1 MKNRHWMI
9 GVMCWGAVG
18 LMSGQVR
25 LLRMDEMFQLADR
38 NSKSINLHALAV
50 DEAEQAVRV
59 ARNGQLPTIQAA
71 MEFKY
76 IGDGCMTD
84 RDFTNGIHA
93 DMPHYGNSFVVKA
106 SQVVY
111 AGGKISRSIEQAELN
126 RQVSELEYRKNRQDV
141 RFLLLGHYLD
151 LYQLHNQ
158 QVVYQKNIEQTRLL
172 VKDMQAAYRQGT
184 ALKSDITRY
193 ELQLQNLELGLQH
206 LTPVNTRVQ
215 GFIKRICFDEYQRVK
230 KGDTLV
236 IIEDT
241 EYRLKVA
248 QAEAD
253 YQSALAG
260 KTAMHTTINTTQNNI
275 LVTDAAIEEQRVR
288 LQNAEADFKRYEGLL
303 KEEAVTPQ
311 QFDRV
316 KTDYEATKAR
326 YEQLLRQ
333 KQSTSLVKQEQTQRL
348 DQNESA
354 IKLAEAELELA
365 RLNLSYTVIL
375 ATADGVTGRKEIHEG
390 ELVQQGQTL
399 VTLVDGTEKWVIAN
413 YKETQTTRMQRGQ
426 LVDIQVD
433 ALPGV
438 AFEGRIS
445 SISDATGSF
454 YSLIPQD
461 NSAGNFVKVE
471 QRIPVRIEFTAR
483 NRAEDLERLRA
494 GMNVECTVSF

>member
-1 MKNRHWMI
+1 MI
-9 GVMCWGAVG
+9 
-18 LMSGQVR
+18 
-25 LLRMDEMFQLADR
+25 R
-38 NSKSINLHALAV
+38 NKRRAIPNFF
-50 DEAEQAVRV
+50 
-59 ARNGQLPTIQAA
+59 I
-71 MEFKY
+71 
-76 IGDGCMTD
+76 
-84 RDFTNGIHA
+84 
-93 DMPHYGNSFVVKA
+93 
-106 SQVVY
+106 
-111 AGGKISRSIEQAELN
+111 
-126 RQVSELEYRKNRQDV
+126 
-141 RFLLLGHYLD
+141 
-151 LYQLHNQ
+151 
-158 QVVYQKNIEQTRLL
+158 LL
-172 VKDMQAAYRQGT
+172 VLAIGIGWTFGRFIHWGNVEFTDNAQVK
-184 ALKSDITRY
+184 
-193 ELQLQNLELGLQH
+193 QH

-236 IIEDT
+236 
-241 EYRLKVA
+241 
-248 QAEAD
+248 
-253 YQSALAG
+253 
-260 KTAMHTTINTTQNNI
+260 TTINTTQNNI

-413 YKETQTTRMQRGQ
+413 YKETQTTRMQKGQ

>member
-1 MKNRHWMI
+1 MIKNKRRAI
-9 GVMCWGAVG
+9 PN
-18 LMSGQVR
+18 
-25 LLRMDEMFQLADR
+25 FF
-38 NSKSINLHALAV
+38 I
-50 DEAEQAVRV
+50 
-59 ARNGQLPTIQAA
+59 
-71 MEFKY
+71 
-76 IGDGCMTD
+76 
-84 RDFTNGIHA
+84 
-93 DMPHYGNSFVVKA
+93 
-106 SQVVY
+106 
-111 AGGKISRSIEQAELN
+111 
-126 RQVSELEYRKNRQDV
+126 
-141 RFLLLGHYLD
+141 
-151 LYQLHNQ
+151 
-158 QVVYQKNIEQTRLL
+158 LL
-172 VKDMQAAYRQGT
+172 VLAIGIGWTFGRFIHWGNVEFTDNAQVK
-184 ALKSDITRY
+184 
-193 ELQLQNLELGLQH
+193 QH

-413 YKETQTTRMQRGQ
+413 YKETQTTRMQKGQ

>member
-1 MKNRHWMI
+1 MI
-9 GVMCWGAVG
+9 
-18 LMSGQVR
+18 
-25 LLRMDEMFQLADR
+25 R
-38 NSKSINLHALAV
+38 NKRRAIPNFF
-50 DEAEQAVRV
+50 
-59 ARNGQLPTIQAA
+59 I
-71 MEFKY
+71 
-76 IGDGCMTD
+76 
-84 RDFTNGIHA
+84 
-93 DMPHYGNSFVVKA
+93 
-106 SQVVY
+106 
-111 AGGKISRSIEQAELN
+111 
-126 RQVSELEYRKNRQDV
+126 
-141 RFLLLGHYLD
+141 
-151 LYQLHNQ
+151 
-158 QVVYQKNIEQTRLL
+158 LL
-172 VKDMQAAYRQGT
+172 VLAIGIGWTFGRFIHWGNVEFTDNAQVK
-184 ALKSDITRY
+184 
-193 ELQLQNLELGLQH
+193 QH

-253 YQSALAG
+253 YQSTLAG

-413 YKETQTTRMQRGQ
+413 YKETQTTRMQKGQ

>member
-1 MKNRHWMI
+1 MI
-9 GVMCWGAVG
+9 
-18 LMSGQVR
+18 
-25 LLRMDEMFQLADR
+25 R
-38 NSKSINLHALAV
+38 NKRRAIPNFF
-50 DEAEQAVRV
+50 
-59 ARNGQLPTIQAA
+59 I
-71 MEFKY
+71 
-76 IGDGCMTD
+76 
-84 RDFTNGIHA
+84 
-93 DMPHYGNSFVVKA
+93 
-106 SQVVY
+106 
-111 AGGKISRSIEQAELN
+111 
-126 RQVSELEYRKNRQDV
+126 
-141 RFLLLGHYLD
+141 
-151 LYQLHNQ
+151 
-158 QVVYQKNIEQTRLL
+158 LL
-172 VKDMQAAYRQGT
+172 VLAIGIGWTFGRFIHWGNVEFTDNAQVK
-184 ALKSDITRY
+184 
-193 ELQLQNLELGLQH
+193 QH

-413 YKETQTTRMQRGQ
+413 YKETQTTRMQKGQ

-471 QRIPVRIEFTAR
+471 QRIPVRIEFTAS

>member
-1 MKNRHWMI
+1 MI
-9 GVMCWGAVG
+9 
-18 LMSGQVR
+18 
-25 LLRMDEMFQLADR
+25 R
-38 NSKSINLHALAV
+38 NKRRAIPNFF
-50 DEAEQAVRV
+50 
-59 ARNGQLPTIQAA
+59 I
-71 MEFKY
+71 
-76 IGDGCMTD
+76 
-84 RDFTNGIHA
+84 
-93 DMPHYGNSFVVKA
+93 
-106 SQVVY
+106 
-111 AGGKISRSIEQAELN
+111 
-126 RQVSELEYRKNRQDV
+126 
-141 RFLLLGHYLD
+141 
-151 LYQLHNQ
+151 
-158 QVVYQKNIEQTRLL
+158 LL
-172 VKDMQAAYRQGT
+172 VLAIGIGWTFGRFIHWGNVEFTDNAQVK
-184 ALKSDITRY
+184 
-193 ELQLQNLELGLQH
+193 QH

-413 YKETQTTRMQRGQ
+413 YKETQTTRMQKGQ

-471 QRIPVRIEFTAR
+471 QRIPVRIEFTVR

>member
-1 MKNRHWMI
+1 MI
-9 GVMCWGAVG
+9 
-18 LMSGQVR
+18 
-25 LLRMDEMFQLADR
+25 R
-38 NSKSINLHALAV
+38 NKKRAIPNFF
-50 DEAEQAVRV
+50 
-59 ARNGQLPTIQAA
+59 I
-71 MEFKY
+71 
-76 IGDGCMTD
+76 
-84 RDFTNGIHA
+84 
-93 DMPHYGNSFVVKA
+93 
-106 SQVVY
+106 
-111 AGGKISRSIEQAELN
+111 
-126 RQVSELEYRKNRQDV
+126 
-141 RFLLLGHYLD
+141 
-151 LYQLHNQ
+151 
-158 QVVYQKNIEQTRLL
+158 LL
-172 VKDMQAAYRQGT
+172 VLAIGIAWIFGRF
-184 ALKSDITRY
+184 IH
-193 ELQLQNLELGLQH
+193 LGNVEFTDNAQVKQH

-215 GFIKRICFDEYQRVK
+215 GFIKRICFEEYQRVK

-253 YQSALAG
+253 YRSALAG
-260 KTAMHTTINTTQNNI
+260 KTAMYTTINTTQNNI

-288 LQNAEADFKRYEGLL
+288 LQNAEADFKRYQGLL

-354 IKLAEAELELA
+354 IKLAEAALDLA

-390 ELVQQGQTL
+390 ELVQPGQTL

-413 YKETQTTRMQRGQ
+413 YKETQTTRMQQGQ
-426 LVDIQVD
+426 FVEILVD

-438 AFEGRIS
+438 EFEGRIS

-471 QRIPVRIEFTAR
+471 QRIPVRIEFTDK
-483 NRAEDLERLRA
+483 NTPQNLERLRA
-494 GMNVECTVSF
+494 GMNVECTVRF

>member
-1 MKNRHWMI
+1 MI
-9 GVMCWGAVG
+9 
-18 LMSGQVR
+18 
-25 LLRMDEMFQLADR
+25 R
-38 NSKSINLHALAV
+38 NKRRAIPNFF
-50 DEAEQAVRV
+50 
-59 ARNGQLPTIQAA
+59 I
-71 MEFKY
+71 
-76 IGDGCMTD
+76 
-84 RDFTNGIHA
+84 
-93 DMPHYGNSFVVKA
+93 
-106 SQVVY
+106 
-111 AGGKISRSIEQAELN
+111 
-126 RQVSELEYRKNRQDV
+126 
-141 RFLLLGHYLD
+141 
-151 LYQLHNQ
+151 
-158 QVVYQKNIEQTRLL
+158 LL
-172 VKDMQAAYRQGT
+172 VLAIGIGWTFGRFIHWGNVEFTDNAQVK
-184 ALKSDITRY
+184 
-193 ELQLQNLELGLQH
+193 QH

-354 IKLAEAELELA
+354 IKLAEAELDLA

-413 YKETQTTRMQRGQ
+413 YKETQTTRMQKGQ

>member
-1 MKNRHWMI
+1 MI
-9 GVMCWGAVG
+9 
-18 LMSGQVR
+18 
-25 LLRMDEMFQLADR
+25 R
-38 NSKSINLHALAV
+38 NKRRAIPNFF
-50 DEAEQAVRV
+50 
-59 ARNGQLPTIQAA
+59 I
-71 MEFKY
+71 
-76 IGDGCMTD
+76 
-84 RDFTNGIHA
+84 
-93 DMPHYGNSFVVKA
+93 
-106 SQVVY
+106 
-111 AGGKISRSIEQAELN
+111 
-126 RQVSELEYRKNRQDV
+126 
-141 RFLLLGHYLD
+141 
-151 LYQLHNQ
+151 
-158 QVVYQKNIEQTRLL
+158 LL
-172 VKDMQAAYRQGT
+172 VLAIGISWTFGRFIHWGNVEFTDNAQVK
-184 ALKSDITRY
+184 
-193 ELQLQNLELGLQH
+193 QH

-215 GFIKRICFDEYQRVK
+215 GFIKKICFEEYQQVK

-236 IIEDT
+236 VIEDT

-253 YQSALAG
+253 YRSALAG

-354 IKLAEAELELA
+354 IKLAEAEWELA

-375 ATADGVTGRKEIHEG
+375 ATTDGVTGRKEIHEG
-390 ELVQQGQTL
+390 ELVQPGQTL

-471 QRIPVRIEFTAR
+471 QRIPVRIEFTER
-483 NRAEDLERLRA
+483 NRTEDLERLRA

>member
-1 MKNRHWMI
+1 
-9 GVMCWGAVG
+9 
-18 LMSGQVR
+18 
-25 LLRMDEMFQLADR
+25 
-38 NSKSINLHALAV
+38 
-50 DEAEQAVRV
+50 
-59 ARNGQLPTIQAA
+59 
-71 MEFKY
+71 
-76 IGDGCMTD
+76 
-84 RDFTNGIHA
+84 
-93 DMPHYGNSFVVKA
+93 
-106 SQVVY
+106 
-111 AGGKISRSIEQAELN
+111 
-126 RQVSELEYRKNRQDV
+126 
-141 RFLLLGHYLD
+141 
-151 LYQLHNQ
+151 
-158 QVVYQKNIEQTRLL
+158 
-172 VKDMQAAYRQGT
+172 
-184 ALKSDITRY
+184 
-193 ELQLQNLELGLQH
+193 
-206 LTPVNTRVQ
+206 
-215 GFIKRICFDEYQRVK
+215 
-230 KGDTLV
+230 
-236 IIEDT
+236 
-241 EYRLKVA
+241 
-248 QAEAD
+248 
-253 YQSALAG
+253 
-260 KTAMHTTINTTQNNI
+260 MHTTINTTQNNI

-413 YKETQTTRMQRGQ
+413 YKETQTTRMQKGQ